1 MAHETQQT
9 DMVNVSIQFDA
20 LATGR
25 DIAATLRELAA
36 KIEQDGIKQSMPVY
50 DANDSTMIAGA
61 VMMWTYTKPLVW

>member
-1 MAHETQQT
+1 MAHETQT
-9 DMVNVSIQFDA
+9 DMVNVSLQFETK
-20 LATGR
+20 ATGR